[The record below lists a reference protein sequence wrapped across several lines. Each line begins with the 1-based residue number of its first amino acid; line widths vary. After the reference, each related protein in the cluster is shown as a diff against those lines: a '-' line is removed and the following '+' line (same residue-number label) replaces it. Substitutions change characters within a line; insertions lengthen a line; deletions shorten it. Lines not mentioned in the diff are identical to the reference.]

1 MIGVDGCR
9 SQFFP
14 ADSSLIVILKTR
26 RDANPSPH
34 ISVRVPKRVLKPR
47 RSRKVELIQ
56 LDSGAP
62 LETLLVALPVDV
74 TYAAVACLQ
83 AK

>member
-1 MIGVDGCR
+1 MDSCH
-9 SQFFP
+9 SHFFP
-14 ADSSLIVILKTR
+14 RRFQCHRDLKMR
-26 RDANPSPH
+26 RDANPTPH
-34 ISVRVPKRVLKPR
+34 ASVPVPKRVLKPR
-47 RSRKVELIQ
+47 RSRKVELTQ

>member
-1 MIGVDGCR
+1 MSTVQ
-9 SQFFP
+9 SVFYTEKMVT
-14 ADSSLIVILKTR
+14 LIKTMHNLKSICLTFMKAHNN
-26 RDANPSPH
+26 DKCKDKAL
-34 ISVRVPKRVLKPR
+34 V
-47 RSRKVELIQ
+47 KVELIK
-56 LDSGAP
+56 LGSGGRL